1 MPTKYLSWDD
11 DTALRY
17 LHAGPTTPPD
27 VVPDWT
33 RGATVVFLHGEG
45 GSASHFDPQM
55 AFFGESNSPLALDL
69 FGHGRSTGL
78 TGAGGIEASAILL
91 LGVLKRLSTPPVVL
105 VGHGS
110 GGHIALRAA
119 AIGPDQVRAV
129 VTLGVGES
137 SEWPEAEFSKLE
149 AVVAGRTGQ
158 FFDTPFFAPET
169 SPDVM
174 RAFWGGMLQTDPRV
188 RLEDLRDFRSYRSEG
203 RLPSSS
209 LPVRILRGASD
220 ALCSAPGAVAL
231 AAALGASVTEIPDAG
246 HVPQL
251 ENPAAVHEAILE
263 VSG

>member
-1 MPTKYLSWDD
+1 VPTKYLPWDE

-27 VVPDWT
+27 VAPVWT
-33 RGATVVFLHGEG
+33 RGTAVVFVHGEG
-45 GSASHFDPQM
+45 GSAAHFEPQM
-55 AFFGESNSPLALDL
+55 KFFGENDSPLALDL
-69 FGHGRSTGL
+69 VGHGRSTGL
-78 TGAGGIEASAILL
+78 SGPGGIEASAVLL
-91 LGVLKRLSTPPVVL
+91 LGALKRLSTPPVVL

-119 AIGPDQVRAV
+119 AIGPGCVRAV
-129 VTLGVGES
+129 VTLGTGEE
-137 SEWPEAEFSKLE
+137 SEWPEVEFSKLE
-149 AVVAGRTGQ
+149 ALVAGRTGQ

-188 RLEDLRDFRSYRSEG
+188 RLEDLRDFQSYRSEG
-203 RLPSSS
+203 LLPSSS

-220 ALCSAPGAVAL
+220 ALCSAPGAAVL
-231 AAALGASVTEIPDAG
+231 AAALEASVTEISDAG

-251 ENPAAVHEAILE
+251 ENPTAVHEAILE
-263 VSG
+263 VCG